1 MTQVPPEA
9 PIQAFSLAATYIH
22 LRPDDSALAMEG
34 GDKFWAGVEDR
45 RDLEQGRLMGVM
57 PQTADWDHWERHP
70 AGEEIL
76 TMLSGELEIVLAM
89 KAGEERAVLKAGQT
103 LVVPAGIW
111 HRGIVRIPG
120 ELLFVT
126 AGAGTEHR
134 PVTL

>member
-1 MTQVPPEA
+1 MTETPT
-9 PIQAFSLAATYIH
+9 QAFSLAATYIH
-22 LRPDDSALAMEG
+22 LRPDDSALTMEG
-34 GDKFWAGVEDR
+34 GDTFWAGIEDR
-45 RDLEQGRLMGVM
+45 HDLEQGRLMGVTA
-57 PQTADWDHWERHP
+57 QTADWDHWERHP

-76 TMLSGELEIVLAM
+76 TLLSGELEIVLTM

-103 LVVPAGIW
+103 LIIPAGIW

-120 ELLFVT
+120 ELLFIT

>member
-1 MTQVPPEA
+1 MTQP
-9 PIQAFSLAATYIH
+9 FSLNATYVH
-22 LRPDDSALAMEG
+22 LRPDDSALAMQG
-34 GDKFWAGVEDR
+34 GKEFWMGIEDR
-45 RDLEQGRLMGVM
+45 RDLDQGRLMGASQ
-57 PQTADWDHWERHP
+57 QTADWDHWERHP

-76 TMLSGELEIVLAM
+76 TLLSGELEIVLAT

-103 LVVPAGIW
+103 LVVPVGIW
-111 HRGIVRIPG
+111 HRGIVRTPG